1 MKRSSAVKSASLAQL
16 AAAVAVILALAFA
29 VSAGSASTPLL
40 SLGSIVAANGTATV
54 TGTVGTGGAQNGLTI
69 NGQPVGVDAGGNF
82 ATVVNLA
89 GASSLDFELTGAPG
103 DQQVGFQVPL
113 TGTLLGPGGVIP
125 PGVLDAVQQAG
136 LSLLTPV
143 LGNGGQPITLSGGVL
158 DKGQLAGLTVNGQDV
173 LSQLAGDGSFAVQL
187 PGTTKTIEVRTVDKQ
202 GVSETRVIKL
212 STVSAS
218 AALGVRIAKIRF
230 VTRGVARSHRL
241 RVIVTVKDRLGRL
254 IRGAKISVSGKQLA
268 RRPHA
273 APSGSKGNA
282 TVGLRV
288 GPTALG
294 KRLRVVVVA
303 KTPKA
308 KARKAASVRLP
319 RKGHA

>member
-40 SLGSIVAANGTATV
+40 SLGSIVAANGSAAV
-54 TGTVGTGGAQNGLTI
+54 TGTVGTDGAQNGLTI

-82 ATVVNLA
+82 ATVVDLA
-89 GASSLDFELTGAPG
+89 GASSLDFELTGALG
-103 DQQVGFQVPL
+103 GQQVGFQVPL
-113 TGTLLGPGGVIP
+113 TGALLGPGGVIP

-143 LGNGGQPITLSGGVL
+143 IGNGGQPITLSGGVL
-158 DKGQLAGLTVNGQDV
+158 DKGQLAGLTVNGQDL
-173 LSQLAGDGSFAVQL
+173 LSQLAGDGSFTVQL

-218 AALGVRIAKIRF
+218 AALGVRIAKVRF

-254 IRGAKISVSGKQLA
+254 IRGAKISVGGKQLA

-273 APSGSKGNA
+273 AISGSKGNA

-288 GPTALG
+288 GSAALG
-294 KRLRVVVVA
+294 KRLRVVVAA